1 MANENVK
8 AKYGIVELNNWTDRT
23 SKAQLP
29 LNSTDFAS
37 RNAQN
42 GEFYVYDELAGSVK
56 LPTARTQK
64 LMLHY
69 SEPKVYANNEG
80 LKDFS
85 LTKATVC
92 PRMYELKN
100 GSTFT
105 TNNFEL
111 SSNASYD
118 TWAKIKAA
126 VDAGT
131 VLYGVVQVG
140 SDAHSGVIRIG
151 TAADVTNRTVSGS
164 NVVEG
169 DSFTL
174 KVVKATTMPNGENAL
189 KFEIQLRY

>member
-8 AKYGIVELNNWTDRT
+8 AKYGIVELNNWTERT

-29 LNSTDFAS
+29 LNSTDFAT
-37 RNAQN
+37 RAAQN
-42 GEFYVYDELAGSVK
+42 GEFYFYDELAGSVK

-69 SEPKVYANNEG
+69 SEPKMYAVNEG
-80 LKDFS
+80 LKDFA
-85 LTKATVC
+85 LAKGTVY
-92 PRMYELKN
+92 PRLYELKN

-118 TWAKIKAA
+118 SWAKIKAA
-126 VDAGT
+126 VEAGT
-131 VLYGVVQVG
+131 ALYGIIQVG
-140 SDAHSGVIRIG
+140 SDAHSGVMRIG
-151 TAADVTNRTVSGS
+151 AASDITARTVSGS

-169 DSFTL
+169 DAVVL